1 MASVMITQRR
11 KRSTTLATVER
22 LWLHQN
28 RKVFLNWFNR
38 VLWQPCPQPEKE
50 TALKEAIVR
59 LFPMP
64 VICVTDSLPLALP
77 SLIRFKETDSILL
90 HVA

>member
-11 KRSTTLATVER
+11 KRSTTTLATVER

-28 RKVFLNWFNR
+28 LKVCWFSR
-38 VLWQPCPQPEKE
+38 VLRQPYPQPEKE

-59 LFPMP
+59 CFQSCHL
-64 VICVTDSLPLALP
+64 CD
-77 SLIRFKETDSILL
+77 
-90 HVA
+90 